1 MCCNDTCQPHIR
13 RYNCWWHITHTFLLY
28 LAWNLSCLFTD
39 EWIPTPLRENRGVT
53 KQWIMTSQVAW
64 PRGGLFSGPRGLTA
78 IVAPSRVDR
87 SPSHW
92 IITLFI
98 VCNVCKKQTEVPMTF
113 VDDFGFA
120 WHLYSCTT
128 LSRRW
133 HLYWQLLT
141 KCCFPAEIHISE
153 KAHNIIICHHPK
165 TRFFRK
171 LANNSAEEVK

>member
-1 MCCNDTCQPHIR
+1 MCCSDTCQPHIR

-39 EWIPTPLRENRGVT
+39 EWIPNPLRENRGVT
-53 KQWIMTSQVAW
+53 RQWIMTSPSPVDPGRTFLW
-64 PRGGLFSGPRGLTA
+64 TSRVTRE

-113 VDDFGFA
+113 FDDFGFA
-120 WHLYSCTT
+120 WCLSSSAT
-128 LSRRW
+128 LSWRW
-133 HLYWQLLT
+133 HLDRQLLT
-141 KCCFPAEIHISE
+141 KRRLPAEIHISE
-153 KAHNIIICHHPK
+153 KPHNTIICQHPK
-165 TRFFRK
+165 RRVF
-171 LANNSAEEVK
+171 